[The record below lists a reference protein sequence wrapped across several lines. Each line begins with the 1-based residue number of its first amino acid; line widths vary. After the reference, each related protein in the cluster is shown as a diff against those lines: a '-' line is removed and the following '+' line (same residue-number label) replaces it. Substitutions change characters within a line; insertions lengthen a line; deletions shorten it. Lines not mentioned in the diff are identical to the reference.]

1 MKIGIIGLGFVGL
14 SFATVLSSKGFKVY
28 AVDSDREKVKKI
40 KNGFAPFYEPKLSNM
55 LKKAIRSSLDVSTN
69 TEKLV
74 EKSDLVFITVGTPI
88 SKNGNI
94 DLTSLKVVAKQIGK
108 ILSKTKNNPIVVI
121 KSTVIPGTSEKIRVI
136 LEKNSKKKSGKGFGL
151 ISNPEF
157 LREGKAIEDTQ
168 KPHIVVIGGHEK
180 KSLNKIKRFY
190 QSLYGKKLPL
200 IITNPQTAE
209 MIKYANNSFLA
220 TKISFINQIASICQ
234 SVENVNVDDV
244 AKAIG
249 LDPRI
254 GSLFLK
260 AGPGYGGSCLPKD
273 LQAFISFSEKKGK
286 NPLLLKSVQ
295 KTNSLQVPNLISII
309 KKKIYPLRGKK
320 IAILGLS
327 FKEDSDDIR
336 YSASFKLINLLM
348 KEKVNVIVHDPM
360 AINNTKKVFG
370 SKILYANSIRT
381 ALKNR
386 DCVIIM
392 TPWKQYE
399 QLKNSDFDEMRE
411 KIIIDTRR
419 ILSKKKLKAEYLA
432 IGLGS

>member
-1 MKIGIIGLGFVGL
+1 
-14 SFATVLSSKGFKVY
+14 
-28 AVDSDREKVKKI
+28 
-40 KNGFAPFYEPKLSNM
+40 
-55 LKKAIRSSLDVSTN
+55 
-69 TEKLV
+69 
-74 EKSDLVFITVGTPI
+74 
-88 SKNGNI
+88 
-94 DLTSLKVVAKQIGK
+94 
-108 ILSKTKNNPIVVI
+108 
-121 KSTVIPGTSEKIRVI
+121 
-136 LEKNSKKKSGKGFGL
+136 
-151 ISNPEF
+151 
-157 LREGKAIEDTQ
+157 
-168 KPHIVVIGGHEK
+168 
-180 KSLNKIKRFY
+180 
-190 QSLYGKKLPL
+190 
-200 IITNPQTAE
+200 
-209 MIKYANNSFLA
+209 
-220 TKISFINQIASICQ
+220 
-234 SVENVNVDDV
+234 
-244 AKAIG
+244 
-249 LDPRI
+249 
-254 GSLFLK
+254 
-260 AGPGYGGSCLPKD
+260 
-273 LQAFISFSEKKGK
+273 
-286 NPLLLKSVQ
+286 LLKSVQ